1 MEYVEDD
8 RIPIENIIEKITP
21 KDLVKSEEKKTVT
34 FTSINYIPKP
44 LDSRIRAF
52 KKKLT
57 F

>member
-34 FTSINYIPKP
+34 FTPINYTPKP
-44 LDSRIRAF
+44 LDSRIRSF